1 MEAVSRNATVNDYG
15 SGGKGTGT
23 TPPTT
28 PPTPPVKEEQPFVPA
43 DKQSIEKIVETDFGP
58 LEIVKDSEQ
67 DGKIKVIYE
76 VKKGDTLPGVAKKFD
91 VTVANIK
98 DWNNLTSNNLQ
109 TGQKLQLT
117 IEKTLLSKITVPAE
131 QKVTSTTRIDG
142 VVESTS
148 VLPQTGDTNPLIP
161 FVTGLSLIAL
171 GFTFARK
178 S

>member
-1 MEAVSRNATVNDYG
+1 M
-15 SGGKGTGT
+15 
-23 TPPTT
+23 
-28 PPTPPVKEEQPFVPA
+28 
-43 DKQSIEKIVETDFGP
+43 
-58 LEIVKDSEQ
+58 L
-67 DGKIKVIYE
+67 
-76 VKKGDTLPGVAKKFD
+76 KKFD

-117 IEKTLLSKITVPAE
+117 IEKTLLSKITVPVE